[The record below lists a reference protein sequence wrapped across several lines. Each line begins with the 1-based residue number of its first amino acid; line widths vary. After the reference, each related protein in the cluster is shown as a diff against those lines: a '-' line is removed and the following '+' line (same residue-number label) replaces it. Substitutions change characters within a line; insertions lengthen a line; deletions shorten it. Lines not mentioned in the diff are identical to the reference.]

1 VALTVSAAV
10 TSSFDTYIEQRL
22 DWLDLVLKH
31 IDVRDNDI
39 RDVAPKIM
47 DVIAQRL
54 QGVYMQISETTPND
68 PTLRTVSN
76 LNRNVQEIRRI
87 CQ

>member
-10 TSSFDTYIEQRL
+10 TSSFDTYVEQRL
-22 DWLDLVLKH
+22 EWLDLVLKH
-31 IDVRDNDI
+31 IDVHDKDI

-54 QGVYMQISETTPND
+54 QGVYMQISELTPND
-68 PTLRTVSN
+68 PALRTISN
-76 LNRNVQEIRRI
+76 LNRAVQEIRRI